1 MGRTRSLL
9 ERLESVLALG
19 ESALRQWIGTPD
31 ELLFERYRAFR
42 WDEERGRGQLIGIE
56 HPVGF
61 DLDDLVGVARPLDP
75 FVRNTEQFLRGLPF
89 NHVLLYGD
97 RGTGK
102 SSAVRGVLE
111 RYATRG
117 LRLVEVQKDELV
129 HMPRILAAIRAGGE
143 KHRFLIFSDDL
154 SFGAGETGYRELKAV
169 LDGSIDGPPENVC
182 LVVTSNRRHLVSQ
195 SMEDNR
201 QARLD
206 EDNELHLGEALEEK
220 LALADRFGLTLGFY
234 CFDQQTYLEIVEHY
248 VEKERL
254 EVSIDEVREEALR
267 WALNR
272 SSRSGRTAKQFV
284 DDLAG
289 RTRLKTHRD

>member
-19 ESALRQWIGTPD
+19 ESALRQWIGMPE

-61 DLDDLVGVARPLDP
+61 DLDDLVGVARPLAP

-272 SSRSGRTAKQFV
+272 GTRSGRTARQYV
-284 DDLAG
+284 NDLAG
-289 RTRLKTHRD
+289 RRRLGEHE